1 MKESYDFSG
10 WATRNDIEC
19 SDGRTIRKD
28 AFKDNDGQKVP
39 LVWNHNHDSIEE
51 VLGHALLENRDEGVY
66 AYGKFNDTEA
76 GQNAKK
82 LVINGDIDKL
92 SIYANRL
99 KSQAKNV
106 VHGCIREVSL
116 VLAGA
121 NPGAY
126 IDSVI
131 CHNDASGEDEE
142 EGTIYT
148 DATISIMEEDKEE
161 PENASEE
168 IEHADDQE
176 EGEDNMN
183 EEETIEDVFNTLSDK
198 QKQAVYA
205 IVGEALEHSD
215 EDDEEESEEGE
226 EESMKHNV
234 FESDT
239 KNTEQFLQ
247 HNDEVEIIKM
257 AKDCGSLKKAM
268 NAYIN
273 NNESL
278 QHSFESIEEL
288 FPDYKLLN
296 PGAPEKV
303 DADYEWVR
311 RVLDRAK
318 KSPYSRVKTRFANLK
333 ESDIRAMGYKKAEE
347 KKLIGTWNL
356 GGRSHDPQTVYVK
369 DKLDRDDIIDITDFD
384 VVAYQKGIMKDL
396 LEREVARA
404 ALIGDGREDN
414 DPDKIKSAHI
424 QDIWHDDE
432 FYTIHQ
438 VVDLDA
444 AKAELQGTDTNKH
457 FGDNYILAEAIIEAS
472 LYSREKYRG
481 SGSLDFYCT
490 PHLLNVMLL
499 ARDLNGRRIYSSKN
513 DLAQALNVNNIY
525 TIEQFEGKTRSYE
538 DPTTHQTV
546 TRNLLGIFVNMADYQ
561 FGATKGG
568 EITSFEDFDIDFN
581 QYKYLM
587 ETRLSGA
594 LVHPF
599 SAIALEAPY
608 TESSTGNPTVVTSP
622 SPSTEPAG

>member
-51 VLGHALLENRDEGVY
+51 VLGHALLENREEGVY

-148 DATISIMEEDKEE
+148 DATISIMEDHEE
-161 PENASEE
+161 ESGNASEE

-176 EGEDNMN
+176 KGEDDMN

-215 EDDEEESEEGE
+215 EDDEEKSEKEESEKEEGE

-347 KKLIGTWNL
+347 KK
-356 GGRSHDPQTVYVK
+356 
-369 DKLDRDDIIDITDFD
+369 F
-384 VVAYQKGIMKDL
+384 M
-396 LEREVARA
+396 
-404 ALIGDGREDN
+404 
-414 DPDKIKSAHI
+414 
-424 QDIWHDDE
+424 
-432 FYTIHQ
+432 
-438 VVDLDA
+438 
-444 AKAELQGTDTNKH
+444 
-457 FGDNYILAEAIIEAS
+457 
-472 LYSREKYRG
+472 
-481 SGSLDFYCT
+481 
-490 PHLLNVMLL
+490 
-499 ARDLNGRRIYSSKN
+499 
-513 DLAQALNVNNIY
+513 
-525 TIEQFEGKTRSYE
+525 
-538 DPTTHQTV
+538 
-546 TRNLLGIFVNMADYQ
+546 
-561 FGATKGG
+561 
-568 EITSFEDFDIDFN
+568 
-581 QYKYLM
+581 
-587 ETRLSGA
+587 
-594 LVHPF
+594 
-599 SAIALEAPY
+599 
-608 TESSTGNPTVVTSP
+608 
-622 SPSTEPAG
+622 

>member
-51 VLGHALLENRDEGVY
+51 VLGHALLENREEGVY

-148 DATISIMEEDKEE
+148 DATISIMEDHEE
-161 PENASEE
+161 ESDNASEE
-168 IEHADDQE
+168 IEHADDQK

-215 EDDEEESEEGE
+215 EDDEEESEKEEGE

-333 ESDIRAMGYKKAEE
+333 EADIRAMGYKKAEE

-414 DPDKIKSAHI
+414 DPDKIKVAHI

-438 VVDLDA
+438 DVDIEA
-444 AKAELQGTDTNKH
+444 AKTELQGTDTDKH
-457 FGDNYILAEAIIEAS
+457 FGENYIYAEAIITAA

-499 ARDLNGRRIYSSKN
+499 ARDLNGRRIYNSKN

-525 TIEQFEGKTRSYE
+525 TIEQFENKTRTHE
-538 DPTTHQTV
+538 DPETHV
-546 TRNLLGIFVNMADYQ
+546 TSTKKLLGIFVNMADYQ
-561 FGATKGG
+561 FGSTKGG

-599 SAIALEAPY
+599 SAIALEE
-608 TESSTGNPTVVTSP
+608 TDGNSDEI
-622 SPSTEPAG
+622 SG

>member
-148 DATISIMEEDKEE
+148 DATISIMEDHEE
-161 PENASEE
+161 ESGNTSEE

-176 EGEDNMN
+176 KGEDDMN

-215 EDDEEESEEGE
+215 EDDEEKSEKEESEKEEGE

-333 ESDIRAMGYKKAEE
+333 EADIRAMGYKKAEE

-438 VVDLDA
+438 DVDITA
-444 AKAELQGTDTNKH
+444 AETELQGTDTNKH
-457 FGDNYILAEAIIEAS
+457 FGENYIYAEAIITAA
-472 LYSREKYRG
+472 LYAREKYRG

-499 ARDLNGRRIYSSKN
+499 ARDLNGRRIYNSKN

-525 TIEQFEGKTRSYE
+525 TIEQFENKTRTHE
-538 DPTTHQTV
+538 DPETHATS
-546 TRNLLGIFVNMADYQ
+546 TKKLLGIFVNMADYQ
-561 FGATKGG
+561 FGSTKGG

-599 SAIALEAPY
+599 SAIALE
-608 TESSTGNPTVVTSP
+608 TTQP
-622 SPSTEPAG
+622 SG

>member
-51 VLGHALLENRDEGVY
+51 VLGHALLENREEGVY

-148 DATISIMEEDKEE
+148 DATISIMEDHEE
-161 PENASEE
+161 ESGNASEE

-176 EGEDNMN
+176 KGEDDMN

-215 EDDEEESEEGE
+215 EDDEEKSEKEESEKEEGE

-438 VVDLDA
+438 DVDITA
-444 AKAELQGTDTNKH
+444 AETELQGTDTNKH
-457 FGDNYILAEAIIEAS
+457 FGENYIYAEAIITAA
-472 LYSREKYRG
+472 LYAREKYRG

-499 ARDLNGRRIYSSKN
+499 ARDLNGRRIYNSKN

-525 TIEQFEGKTRSYE
+525 TIEQFENKTRTHE
-538 DPTTHQTV
+538 DPETHATS
-546 TRNLLGIFVNMADYQ
+546 TKKLLGIFVNMADYQ
-561 FGATKGG
+561 FGSTKGG

-599 SAIALEAPY
+599 SAIALE
-608 TESSTGNPTVVTSP
+608 TTQP
-622 SPSTEPAG
+622 SG

>member
-51 VLGHALLENRDEGVY
+51 VLGHALLENREEGVY

-148 DATISIMEEDKEE
+148 DATISIMEDHEE
-161 PENASEE
+161 ESGNASEE

-176 EGEDNMN
+176 KGEDDMN

-215 EDDEEESEEGE
+215 EDDEEKSEKEESEKEEGE

-438 VVDLDA
+438 DVDITA
-444 AKAELQGTDTNKH
+444 AETELQGTDTNKH
-457 FGDNYILAEAIIEAS
+457 FGENYIYAEAIITAA
-472 LYSREKYRG
+472 LYAREKYRG

-499 ARDLNGRRIYSSKN
+499 ARDLNGRRIYNSKN

-525 TIEQFEGKTRSYE
+525 TIEQFENKTRTHE
-538 DPTTHQTV
+538 DPETHATS
-546 TRNLLGIFVNMADYQ
+546 TKKLLGIFVNMADYQ
-561 FGATKGG
+561 FGSTKGG

-599 SAIALEAPY
+599 SAIALEEPI
-608 TESSTGNPTVVTSP
+608 TTTQP
-622 SPSTEPAG
+622 SG

>member
-148 DATISIMEEDKEE
+148 DATISIMEDHEE
-161 PENASEE
+161 ESDNSSDE
-168 IEHADDQE
+168 IEHADDE
-176 EGEDNMN
+176 KGEDNMN

-215 EDDEEESEEGE
+215 EDDEEESEKKEEGE

-333 ESDIRAMGYKKAEE
+333 EADIRAMGYKKAEE
-347 KKLIGTWNL
+347 KKLIGTWKL

-369 DKLDRDDIIDITDFD
+369 DQLDRDDIIDITDFD

-414 DPDKIKSAHI
+414 DPDKIKVAHI
-424 QDIWHDDE
+424 QDIWNDDE

-438 VVDLDA
+438 DVDFAA
-444 AKAELQGTDTNKH
+444 AKTELQGSDTDKH
-457 FGDNYILAEAIIEAS
+457 FGDNYIYAEAIITAA

-499 ARDLNGRRIYSSKN
+499 ARDLNGRRIYNSKN

-525 TIEQFEGKTRSYE
+525 TIEQFENKTRTHE
-538 DPTTHQTV
+538 DPETHTTSTKK
-546 TRNLLGIFVNMADYQ
+546 LLGIFVNMADYQ
-561 FGATKGG
+561 FGSTKGG

-599 SAIALEAPY
+599 SAIALEEP
-608 TESSTGNPTVVTSP
+608 TSTTQ
-622 SPSTEPAG
+622 PAG

>member
-51 VLGHALLENRDEGVY
+51 VLGHALLENREEGVY

-148 DATISIMEEDKEE
+148 DATISIMEEHEE
-161 PENASEE
+161 ESNNASEE

-176 EGEDNMN
+176 EGENNMN

-215 EDDEEESEEGE
+215 EEESEKEEGE

-318 KSPYSRVKTRFANLK
+318 KSPYSRVKSRFANLK
-333 ESDIRAMGYKKAEE
+333 EADIRAMGYTKAEE

-369 DKLDRDDIIDITDFD
+369 DILDRDDIIDITDFD
-384 VVAYQKGIMKDL
+384 VVAYQNGIMKDL

-414 DPDKIKSAHI
+414 DPDKIKVAHI

-438 VVDLDA
+438 DVDIA
-444 AKAELQGTDTNKH
+444 AAETELQGTDTDKH
-457 FGDNYILAEAIIEAS
+457 FGENYIYAEAIITAA

-490 PHLLNVMLL
+490 PHSLNVMLL
-499 ARDLNGRRIYSSKN
+499 ARDLNGRRIYNSKN

-525 TIEQFEGKTRSYE
+525 TIEQFENKTRSYE
-538 DPTTHQTV
+538 DATTHKTV
-546 TRNLLGIFVNMADYQ
+546 TKKLLGIFVNMADYQ
-561 FGATKGG
+561 FGSTKGG
-568 EITSFEDFDIDFN
+568 EITRFEDFDIDFN

-599 SAIALEAPY
+599 SAIALEEPI
-608 TESSTGNPTVVTSP
+608 TT
-622 SPSTEPAG
+622 TEPSG

>member
-148 DATISIMEEDKEE
+148 DATINIMEDHEE
-161 PENASEE
+161 ESDNASEE

-176 EGEDNMN
+176 KGEDNMN

-226 EESMKHNV
+226 GESMKHNV

-333 ESDIRAMGYKKAEE
+333 EADIRAMGYKKAEE
-347 KKLIGTWNL
+347 KKLIGTWKL

-414 DPDKIKSAHI
+414 DPDKIKVAHI
-424 QDIWHDDE
+424 QDIWNDDE

-438 VVDLDA
+438 DVDIAA
-444 AKAELQGTDTNKH
+444 AKTELQGTDTNKN
-457 FGDNYILAEAIIEAS
+457 FGENYIYAEAIITAA

-499 ARDLNGRRIYSSKN
+499 ARDLNGRRIYNSKN

-525 TIEQFEGKTRSYE
+525 TIEQFENKTRTHE
-538 DPTTHQTV
+538 DPETHATS
-546 TRNLLGIFVNMADYQ
+546 TKKLLGIFVNMADYQ

-599 SAIALEAPY
+599 SAIALEEP
-608 TESSTGNPTVVTSP
+608 TSTTQP
-622 SPSTEPAG
+622 SG

>member
-51 VLGHALLENRDEGVY
+51 VLGHALLENREEGVY

-148 DATISIMEEDKEE
+148 DATISIMEEHEE
-161 PENASEE
+161 ESDNASEE

-176 EGEDNMN
+176 GENNMN

-215 EDDEEESEEGE
+215 EDDEEESEKEKEEGE

-333 ESDIRAMGYKKAEE
+333 EADIRAMGYKKAEE

-414 DPDKIKSAHI
+414 DPDKIKVAHI

-438 VVDLDA
+438 DVDIA
-444 AKAELQGTDTNKH
+444 AAETELQGTDTDKH
-457 FGDNYILAEAIIEAS
+457 FGENYIYAEAIITAA

-499 ARDLNGRRIYSSKN
+499 ARDLNGRRIYNSKN

-525 TIEQFEGKTRSYE
+525 TIEQFENKTRTHE
-538 DPTTHQTV
+538 DPETHVISTKK
-546 TRNLLGIFVNMADYQ
+546 LLGIFVNMADYQ
-561 FGATKGG
+561 FGSTKGG

-599 SAIALEAPY
+599 SAIALE
-608 TESSTGNPTVVTSP
+608 
-622 SPSTEPAG
+622 EPADNSEDISG

>member
-51 VLGHALLENRDEGVY
+51 VLGHALLENREEGVY

-148 DATISIMEEDKEE
+148 DATISIMEKPEE
-161 PENASEE
+161 ESDNTSEE

-176 EGEDNMN
+176 KGEDNMN
-183 EEETIEDVFNTLSDK
+183 EEETIKDVFNTLSDK

-215 EDDEEESEEGE
+215 EDDEEESEKEKEEGE

-333 ESDIRAMGYKKAEE
+333 EADIRAMGYKKAEE

-414 DPDKIKSAHI
+414 DPDKIKAAHI

-438 VVDLDA
+438 DVDIEA
-444 AKAELQGTDTNKH
+444 ARTELQGSDTDKH
-457 FGDNYILAEAIIEAS
+457 FGENYIYAEAIITAA

-499 ARDLNGRRIYSSKN
+499 ARDLNGRRIYNSKN

-525 TIEQFEGKTRSYE
+525 TIEQFENKTRSYE
-538 DPTTHQTV
+538 DATTHQTV
-546 TRNLLGIFVNMADYQ
+546 TKKLLGIFVNMADYQ
-561 FGATKGG
+561 FGSTKGG

-581 QYKYLM
+581 RYKYLM

-599 SAIALEAPY
+599 SAIALEE
-608 TESSTGNPTVVTSP
+608 TDDNSDEISG
-622 SPSTEPAG
+622 

>member
-148 DATISIMEEDKEE
+148 DATISIMEDHEE
-161 PENASEE
+161 ESGNASEE

-176 EGEDNMN
+176 KGEDDMN

-215 EDDEEESEEGE
+215 EDDEEKSEKEESEKEEGE

-333 ESDIRAMGYKKAEE
+333 EADIRAMGYKKAEE
-347 KKLIGTWNL
+347 KKLIGTLKL

-414 DPDKIKSAHI
+414 DPDKIKVAHI
-424 QDIWHDDE
+424 QDIWNDNE

-438 VVDLDA
+438 DVDIEA
-444 AKAELQGTDTNKH
+444 AKTELQGSDTDKH
-457 FGDNYILAEAIIEAS
+457 FGENYIYAEAIITAA
-472 LYSREKYRG
+472 LYAREKYRG

-499 ARDLNGRRIYSSKN
+499 ARDLNGRRIYNSKN

-525 TIEQFEGKTRSYE
+525 TIEQFENKTRTHE
-538 DPTTHQTV
+538 DPETHATS
-546 TRNLLGIFVNMADYQ
+546 TKKLLGIFVNMADYQ
-561 FGATKGG
+561 FGSTKGG

-599 SAIALEAPY
+599 SAIALEEP
-608 TESSTGNPTVVTSP
+608 TSTTQP
-622 SPSTEPAG
+622 SG

>member
-51 VLGHALLENRDEGVY
+51 VLGHALLENREEGVY

-148 DATISIMEEDKEE
+148 DATISIMEDHEE
-161 PENASEE
+161 ESGNASEE

-176 EGEDNMN
+176 KGEDDMN

-215 EDDEEESEEGE
+215 EDDEEKSEKEESEKEEGE

-333 ESDIRAMGYKKAEE
+333 EADIRAMGYKKAEE

-438 VVDLDA
+438 DVDITA
-444 AKAELQGTDTNKH
+444 AETELQGTDTDKH
-457 FGDNYILAEAIIEAS
+457 FGENYIYAEAIITAA
-472 LYSREKYRG
+472 LYAREKYRG

-499 ARDLNGRRIYSSKN
+499 ARDLNGRRIYNSKN

-525 TIEQFEGKTRSYE
+525 TIEQFENKTRTHE
-538 DPTTHQTV
+538 DPETHATS
-546 TRNLLGIFVNMADYQ
+546 TKKLLGIFVNMADYQ
-561 FGATKGG
+561 FGSTKGG

-599 SAIALEAPY
+599 SAIALE
-608 TESSTGNPTVVTSP
+608 TTQP
-622 SPSTEPAG
+622 SG

>member
-51 VLGHALLENRDEGVY
+51 VLGHALLENREEGVY

-148 DATISIMEEDKEE
+148 DATISIMEDHEE
-161 PENASEE
+161 ESGNASEE

-176 EGEDNMN
+176 KGEDDMN

-215 EDDEEESEEGE
+215 EDDEEKSEKEELEKEEGE

-257 AKDCGSLKKAM
+257 AKDCGSFKKAM

-333 ESDIRAMGYKKAEE
+333 EADIRAMGYKKAEE

-384 VVAYQKGIMKDL
+384 VVAYQKDIMKDL

-438 VVDLDA
+438 DVDITA
-444 AKAELQGTDTNKH
+444 AETELQGTDTDKH
-457 FGDNYILAEAIIEAS
+457 FGENYIYAEAIITAA
-472 LYSREKYRG
+472 LYAREKYRG

-499 ARDLNGRRIYSSKN
+499 ARDLNGRRIYNSKN

-525 TIEQFEGKTRSYE
+525 TIEQFENKTRTHE
-538 DPTTHQTV
+538 DATTHETS
-546 TRNLLGIFVNMADYQ
+546 TKKLLGIFVNMADYQ
-561 FGATKGG
+561 FGSTKGG

-599 SAIALEAPY
+599 SAIALE
-608 TESSTGNPTVVTSP
+608 EPTTTTQP
-622 SPSTEPAG
+622 SG

>member
-51 VLGHALLENRDEGVY
+51 VLGHALLENREEGVY

-148 DATISIMEEDKEE
+148 DATISIMEDHEE
-161 PENASEE
+161 ESGNASEE

-176 EGEDNMN
+176 KGEDDMN

-215 EDDEEESEEGE
+215 EDDEEKSEKEESEKEEGE

-333 ESDIRAMGYKKAEE
+333 EADIRAMGYKKAEE

-438 VVDLDA
+438 DVDIEA
-444 AKAELQGTDTNKH
+444 ARTELQGTDTDKH
-457 FGDNYILAEAIIEAS
+457 FGENYIYAEAIITAA

-499 ARDLNGRRIYSSKN
+499 ARDLNGRRIYNSKN

-525 TIEQFEGKTRSYE
+525 TIEQFENKTRTHE
-538 DPTTHQTV
+538 DATTHETS
-546 TRNLLGIFVNMADYQ
+546 TKKLLGIFVNMADYQ
-561 FGATKGG
+561 FGSTKGG

-599 SAIALEAPY
+599 SAIALEE
-608 TESSTGNPTVVTSP
+608 TDDNSDEISG
-622 SPSTEPAG
+622 

>member
-51 VLGHALLENRDEGVY
+51 VLGHALLENREEGVY

-131 CHNDASGEDEE
+131 CHNDTSGEDEE

-148 DATISIMEEDKEE
+148 DATISIMEDHEE
-161 PENASEE
+161 ESGNASEE

-176 EGEDNMN
+176 KGEDDMN

-215 EDDEEESEEGE
+215 EDDEEKSEKEESEKEEGE

-438 VVDLDA
+438 DVDITA
-444 AKAELQGTDTNKH
+444 AETELQGTDTNKH
-457 FGDNYILAEAIIEAS
+457 FGENYIYAEAIITAA
-472 LYSREKYRG
+472 LYAREKYRG

-499 ARDLNGRRIYSSKN
+499 ARDLNGRRIYNSKN

-525 TIEQFEGKTRSYE
+525 TIEQFENKTRTHE
-538 DPTTHQTV
+538 DPETHATS
-546 TRNLLGIFVNMADYQ
+546 TKKLLGIFVNMADYQ
-561 FGATKGG
+561 FGSTKGG

-599 SAIALEAPY
+599 SAIALE
-608 TESSTGNPTVVTSP
+608 TTQP
-622 SPSTEPAG
+622 SG

>member
-51 VLGHALLENRDEGVY
+51 VLGHALLENREEGVY

-148 DATISIMEEDKEE
+148 DATISIMEDHEE
-161 PENASEE
+161 ESGNASEE

-176 EGEDNMN
+176 KGEDDMN

-215 EDDEEESEEGE
+215 EDDEEESEKEESEKEEGE

-318 KSPYSRVKTRFANLK
+318 KSPYSRVKSRFVNLK
-333 ESDIRAMGYKKAEE
+333 EADIRAMGYKKAEE

-384 VVAYQKGIMKDL
+384 VVVYQKGIMKDL

-414 DPDKIKSAHI
+414 DPDKIKAAHI

-438 VVDLDA
+438 NVDIA
-444 AKAELQGTDTNKH
+444 AARTELQGTDTDKH
-457 FGDNYILAEAIIEAS
+457 FGENYIYAEAIITAA

-499 ARDLNGRRIYSSKN
+499 ARDLNGRRIYDSKN

-525 TIEQFEGKTRSYE
+525 TIEQFENKKRSYE
-538 DPTTHQTV
+538 DATTHQTV
-546 TRNLLGIFVNMADYQ
+546 TKKLLGIFVNMADYQ
-561 FGATKGG
+561 FGSTKGG

-599 SAIALEAPY
+599 SAIALE
-608 TESSTGNPTVVTSP
+608 
-622 SPSTEPAG
+622 EPDDNSDEISG

>member
-51 VLGHALLENRDEGVY
+51 VLGHALLENREEGVY

-148 DATISIMEEDKEE
+148 DATISIMEDHEE
-161 PENASEE
+161 ESGNASEE

-176 EGEDNMN
+176 KGEDDMN

-215 EDDEEESEEGE
+215 EDDEEESEKEEKSEKEEGE

-333 ESDIRAMGYKKAEE
+333 EADIRAMGYKKAEE

-438 VVDLDA
+438 DVDITA
-444 AKAELQGTDTNKH
+444 AETELQGTDTDKH
-457 FGDNYILAEAIIEAS
+457 FGENYIYAEAIITAA
-472 LYSREKYRG
+472 LYAREKYRG

-499 ARDLNGRRIYSSKN
+499 ARDLNGRRIYNSKN

-525 TIEQFEGKTRSYE
+525 TIEQFENKTRTHE
-538 DPTTHQTV
+538 DPETHATS
-546 TRNLLGIFVNMADYQ
+546 TKKLLGIFVNMADYQ
-561 FGATKGG
+561 FGSTKGG

-599 SAIALEAPY
+599 SAIALE
-608 TESSTGNPTVVTSP
+608 TTQP
-622 SPSTEPAG
+622 SG

>member
-51 VLGHALLENRDEGVY
+51 VLGHALLENREEGVY

-148 DATISIMEEDKEE
+148 DATISIMEDHEE
-161 PENASEE
+161 ESGNASEE

-176 EGEDNMN
+176 KGEDDMN

-215 EDDEEESEEGE
+215 EDDEEKSEKEEGE

-333 ESDIRAMGYKKAEE
+333 EADIRAMGYKKAEE

-438 VVDLDA
+438 DVDITA
-444 AKAELQGTDTNKH
+444 AETELQGTDTDKH
-457 FGDNYILAEAIIEAS
+457 FGENYIYAEAIITAA
-472 LYSREKYRG
+472 LYAREKYRG

-499 ARDLNGRRIYSSKN
+499 ARDLNGRRIYNSKN

-525 TIEQFEGKTRSYE
+525 TIEQFENKTRTHE
-538 DPTTHQTV
+538 DPETHATS
-546 TRNLLGIFVNMADYQ
+546 TKKLLGIFVNMADYQ
-561 FGATKGG
+561 FGSTKGG

-599 SAIALEAPY
+599 SAIALE
-608 TESSTGNPTVVTSP
+608 TTQP
-622 SPSTEPAG
+622 SG

>member
-51 VLGHALLENRDEGVY
+51 VLGHALLENREEGVY

-148 DATISIMEEDKEE
+148 DATISIMEKPEE
-161 PENASEE
+161 ESDNASEE

-176 EGEDNMN
+176 KGEDNMN

-215 EDDEEESEEGE
+215 EDDEEESEKEKEEGE

-333 ESDIRAMGYKKAEE
+333 EADIRAMGYKKAEE

-356 GGRSHDPQTVYVK
+356 GGRSHDPQTVYIK

-414 DPDKIKSAHI
+414 DPDKIKAAHI

-438 VVDLDA
+438 DVDIEA
-444 AKAELQGTDTNKH
+444 ARTELQGSDTDKH
-457 FGDNYILAEAIIEAS
+457 FGENYIYAEAIITAA

-499 ARDLNGRRIYSSKN
+499 ARDLNGRRIYNSKN

-525 TIEQFEGKTRSYE
+525 TIEQFENKTRSYE
-538 DPTTHQTV
+538 DATTHQTV
-546 TRNLLGIFVNMADYQ
+546 TKKLLGIFVNMADYQ
-561 FGATKGG
+561 FGSTKGG

-599 SAIALEAPY
+599 SAIALEETY
-608 TESSTGNPTVVTSP
+608 DNSDEISG
-622 SPSTEPAG
+622 

>member
-51 VLGHALLENRDEGVY
+51 VLGHALLENREEGVY

-148 DATISIMEEDKEE
+148 DATISIMEDHEE
-161 PENASEE
+161 ESENVSEE
-168 IEHADDQE
+168 IEHADDQ

-198 QKQAVYA
+198 QKKAVYA

-215 EDDEEESEEGE
+215 EDDEEESEKEESEKEEGE

-333 ESDIRAMGYKKAEE
+333 EADIRAMGYKKAEE

-438 VVDLDA
+438 DVDITA
-444 AKAELQGTDTNKH
+444 AETELQGTDTDKH
-457 FGDNYILAEAIIEAS
+457 FGENYIYAEAIITAA

-499 ARDLNGRRIYSSKN
+499 ARDLNGRRIYSSKS

-525 TIEQFEGKTRSYE
+525 TIEQFENKTRTHE
-538 DPTTHQTV
+538 DATTHETS
-546 TRNLLGIFVNMADYQ
+546 TKKLLGIFVNMADYQ
-561 FGATKGG
+561 FGSTKGG

-599 SAIALEAPY
+599 SAIALE
-608 TESSTGNPTVVTSP
+608 EPTTTTQP
-622 SPSTEPAG
+622 SG

>member
-51 VLGHALLENRDEGVY
+51 VLGHALLENREEGVY

-148 DATISIMEEDKEE
+148 DATISIMEEHKEE
-161 PENASEE
+161 SDNTSEE

-226 EESMKHNV
+226 GESMKHNV

-318 KSPYSRVKTRFANLK
+318 KSPYSRVKSRFVNLK
-333 ESDIRAMGYKKAEE
+333 EADIRAMGYKKAEE

-438 VVDLDA
+438 DVDIEA
-444 AKAELQGTDTNKH
+444 ARTELQGTDTDKH
-457 FGDNYILAEAIIEAS
+457 FGENYIYAEAIITAA

-499 ARDLNGRRIYSSKN
+499 ARDLNGRRIYNSKN

-525 TIEQFEGKTRSYE
+525 TIEQFENKTRSYE
-538 DPTTHQTV
+538 DATTHETV
-546 TRNLLGIFVNMADYQ
+546 TKKLLGIFVNMSDYQ
-561 FGATKGG
+561 FGSTKGG

-581 QYKYLM
+581 RYKYLM

-599 SAIALEAPY
+599 SAIALEE
-608 TESSTGNPTVVTSP
+608 TDDNSDEISG
-622 SPSTEPAG
+622 

>member
-51 VLGHALLENRDEGVY
+51 VLGHALLENREEGVY

-148 DATISIMEEDKEE
+148 DATINIMEDHEE
-161 PENASEE
+161 ESGNVSEE
-168 IEHADDQE
+168 IEHADDQ

-198 QKQAVYA
+198 QKKAVYA

-215 EDDEEESEEGE
+215 EDDEEESEKEESEKEEGE

-268 NAYIN
+268 KAYIN

-333 ESDIRAMGYKKAEE
+333 EADIRAMGYKKAEE

-438 VVDLDA
+438 DVDITA
-444 AKAELQGTDTNKH
+444 AETELQGTDTDKH
-457 FGDNYILAEAIIEAS
+457 FGENYIYAEAIITAA

-499 ARDLNGRRIYSSKN
+499 ARDLNGRRIYSSKS

-525 TIEQFEGKTRSYE
+525 TIEQFENKTRTHE
-538 DPTTHQTV
+538 DATTHETS
-546 TRNLLGIFVNMADYQ
+546 TKKLLGIFVNMADYQ
-561 FGATKGG
+561 FGSTKGG

-599 SAIALEAPY
+599 SAIALE
-608 TESSTGNPTVVTSP
+608 EPTTTTQP
-622 SPSTEPAG
+622 SG

>member
-51 VLGHALLENRDEGVY
+51 VLGHALLENREEGVY

-131 CHNDASGEDEE
+131 CHNDTSGEDEE

-148 DATISIMEEDKEE
+148 DATISIMEDHEE
-161 PENASEE
+161 ESGNASEE

-176 EGEDNMN
+176 KGEDDMN

-215 EDDEEESEEGE
+215 EDDEEKSEKEESEKEEGE

-438 VVDLDA
+438 DVDITA
-444 AKAELQGTDTNKH
+444 AETELQGTDTDKH
-457 FGDNYILAEAIIEAS
+457 FGENYIYAEAIITAA
-472 LYSREKYRG
+472 LYAREKYRG

-499 ARDLNGRRIYSSKN
+499 ARDLNGRRIYNSKN

-525 TIEQFEGKTRSYE
+525 TIEQFENKTRTHE
-538 DPTTHQTV
+538 DPETHATS
-546 TRNLLGIFVNMADYQ
+546 TKKLLGIFVNMADYQ
-561 FGATKGG
+561 FGSTKGG

-599 SAIALEAPY
+599 SAIALE
-608 TESSTGNPTVVTSP
+608 TTQP
-622 SPSTEPAG
+622 SG

>member
-148 DATISIMEEDKEE
+148 DATISIMEDHEE
-161 PENASEE
+161 ESDNSSDE
-168 IEHADDQE
+168 IEHADDE
-176 EGEDNMN
+176 KGEDNMN

-215 EDDEEESEEGE
+215 EDDEEESEKKEEGE

-333 ESDIRAMGYKKAEE
+333 EADIRAMGYKKAEE
-347 KKLIGTWNL
+347 KKLIGTWKL

-414 DPDKIKSAHI
+414 DPDKIKVAHI
-424 QDIWHDDE
+424 QDIWNDDE

-438 VVDLDA
+438 DVDFAA
-444 AKAELQGTDTNKH
+444 AKTELQGSDTDKH
-457 FGDNYILAEAIIEAS
+457 FGDNYIYAEAIITAA

-499 ARDLNGRRIYSSKN
+499 ARDLNGRRIYNSKN

-525 TIEQFEGKTRSYE
+525 TIEQFENKTRTHE
-538 DPTTHQTV
+538 DPETHATS
-546 TRNLLGIFVNMADYQ
+546 TKKLLGIFVNMADYQ
-561 FGATKGG
+561 FGSTKGG

-599 SAIALEAPY
+599 SAIALEEPV
-608 TESSTGNPTVVTSP
+608 TNNEGN
-622 SPSTEPAG
+622 ENEQPAG

>member
-19 SDGRTIRKD
+19 SDG
-28 AFKDNDGQKVP
+28 
-39 LVWNHNHDSIEE
+39 SE
-51 VLGHALLENRDEGVY
+51 EGVY

-148 DATISIMEEDKEE
+148 DATISIMEDHEE
-161 PENASEE
+161 ESGNASEE

-176 EGEDNMN
+176 KGEDDMN

-215 EDDEEESEEGE
+215 EDDEEKSEKEESEKEEGE

-333 ESDIRAMGYKKAEE
+333 EADIRAMGYKKAEE

-438 VVDLDA
+438 DVDITA
-444 AKAELQGTDTNKH
+444 AETELQGTDTDKH
-457 FGDNYILAEAIIEAS
+457 FGENYIYAEAIITAA
-472 LYSREKYRG
+472 LYAREKYRG

-499 ARDLNGRRIYSSKN
+499 ARDLNGRRIYNSKN

-525 TIEQFEGKTRSYE
+525 TIEQFENKTRTHE
-538 DPTTHQTV
+538 DPETHATS
-546 TRNLLGIFVNMADYQ
+546 TKKLLGIFVNMADYQ
-561 FGATKGG
+561 FGSTKGG

-599 SAIALEAPY
+599 SAIALE
-608 TESSTGNPTVVTSP
+608 TTQP
-622 SPSTEPAG
+622 SG

>member
-51 VLGHALLENRDEGVY
+51 VLGHALLENREEGVY

-148 DATISIMEEDKEE
+148 DATISIMEDHEE
-161 PENASEE
+161 ESGNASEE

-176 EGEDNMN
+176 KGEDDMN

-215 EDDEEESEEGE
+215 EDDEEKSEKEESEKEEGE

-333 ESDIRAMGYKKAEE
+333 EADIRAMGYKKAEE

-438 VVDLDA
+438 DVDITA
-444 AKAELQGTDTNKH
+444 AETELQGTDTNKH
-457 FGDNYILAEAIIEAS
+457 FGENYIYAEAIITAA
-472 LYSREKYRG
+472 LYAREKYRG

-499 ARDLNGRRIYSSKN
+499 ARDLNGRRIYNSKN

-525 TIEQFEGKTRSYE
+525 TIEQFENKTRTHE
-538 DPTTHQTV
+538 DPETHATS
-546 TRNLLGIFVNMADYQ
+546 TKKLLGIFVNMADYQ
-561 FGATKGG
+561 FGSTKGG

-599 SAIALEAPY
+599 SAIALE
-608 TESSTGNPTVVTSP
+608 TTQP
-622 SPSTEPAG
+622 SG

>member
-51 VLGHALLENRDEGVY
+51 VLGHALLENREEGVY

-148 DATISIMEEDKEE
+148 DATISIMEDHEE
-161 PENASEE
+161 ESGNASEE

-176 EGEDNMN
+176 KGEDDMN

-215 EDDEEESEEGE
+215 EDDEEKSEKEESEKEEGE

-234 FESDT
+234 FESDK

-333 ESDIRAMGYKKAEE
+333 EADIRAMGYKKAEE
-347 KKLIGTWNL
+347 KKLIGTWKL

-414 DPDKIKSAHI
+414 DPDKIKVAHI

-438 VVDLDA
+438 DVDIAA
-444 AKAELQGTDTNKH
+444 AKTELQGTDTNKN
-457 FGDNYILAEAIIEAS
+457 FGENYIYAEAIITAA

-499 ARDLNGRRIYSSKN
+499 ARDLNGRRIYNSKN

-525 TIEQFEGKTRSYE
+525 TIEQFENKTRTHE
-538 DPTTHQTV
+538 DPETHATS
-546 TRNLLGIFVNMADYQ
+546 TKKLLGIFVNMADYQ
-561 FGATKGG
+561 FGSTKGG

-599 SAIALEAPY
+599 SAIALEEP
-608 TESSTGNPTVVTSP
+608 TSTTQP
-622 SPSTEPAG
+622 SG

>member
-51 VLGHALLENRDEGVY
+51 VLGHALLENREEGVY

-148 DATISIMEEDKEE
+148 DATISIMEDHEE
-161 PENASEE
+161 ESGNASEE
-168 IEHADDQE
+168 IEHADDQ

-198 QKQAVYA
+198 QKKAVYA

-215 EDDEEESEEGE
+215 EDDEEESEKEESEKEEGE

-268 NAYIN
+268 KAYIN

-333 ESDIRAMGYKKAEE
+333 EADIRAMGYKKAEE

-438 VVDLDA
+438 DVDITA
-444 AKAELQGTDTNKH
+444 AETELQGTDTDKH
-457 FGDNYILAEAIIEAS
+457 FGENYIYAEAIITAA

-499 ARDLNGRRIYSSKN
+499 ARDLNGRRIYSSKS

-525 TIEQFEGKTRSYE
+525 TIEQFENKTRTHE
-538 DPTTHQTV
+538 DATTHETS
-546 TRNLLGIFVNMADYQ
+546 TKKLLGIFVNMADYQ
-561 FGATKGG
+561 FGSTKGG

-599 SAIALEAPY
+599 SAIALE
-608 TESSTGNPTVVTSP
+608 EPTTTTQP
-622 SPSTEPAG
+622 SG

>member
-51 VLGHALLENRDEGVY
+51 VLGHALLENREEGVY

-148 DATISIMEEDKEE
+148 DATISIMEDHEE
-161 PENASEE
+161 ESGNASEE

-176 EGEDNMN
+176 KGEDDMN

-215 EDDEEESEEGE
+215 EDDEEESEKEESEKEEGE

-268 NAYIN
+268 KAYIN

-333 ESDIRAMGYKKAEE
+333 EADIRAMGYKKAEE

-438 VVDLDA
+438 DVDITA
-444 AKAELQGTDTNKH
+444 AETELQGTDTDKH
-457 FGDNYILAEAIIEAS
+457 FGENYIYAEAIITAA

-499 ARDLNGRRIYSSKN
+499 ARDLNGRRIYSSKS

-525 TIEQFEGKTRSYE
+525 TIEQFENKTRTHE
-538 DPTTHQTV
+538 DATTHETS
-546 TRNLLGIFVNMADYQ
+546 TKKLLGIFVNMADYQ
-561 FGATKGG
+561 FGSTKGG

-599 SAIALEAPY
+599 SAIALE
-608 TESSTGNPTVVTSP
+608 EPTTTTQP
-622 SPSTEPAG
+622 SG